1 MALYALKVLLSSLII
16 VGVTEL
22 SKRANSFWAG
32 VLASLPLVSLLAF
45 IWLYIETKDTGK
57 IIALSQNVFWLVLSS
72 LSLFVVLPI
81 LLKRNMAFPLALAL
95 SVVIMVAAYLATAA
109 ILKRFGVSI

>member
-1 MALYALKVLLSSLII
+1 MLYVLKVFLSAVVI

-45 IWLYIETKDTGK
+45 IWLYVETKDNDK
-57 IIALSQNVFWLVLSS
+57 IISLSWSIFWLVIPS
-72 LSLFVVLPI
+72 LSLFATLPM
-81 LLKRNMAFPLALAL
+81 LLKRGLNFPLALGLAML
-95 SVVIMVAAYLATAA
+95 VMIAAYLVTAA
-109 ILKRFGVSI
+109 VLRRFGVNI